1 LVIATDCV
9 SKKTQYAFRSWRRR
23 QWSDIAAPQRI
34 ISTDSK
40 QGIFNAV
47 EAVESLH
54 AQLVRIEALAIVAC
68 ELADR
73 LQPPSGRERKRELIR
88 MQSFVGQTAFE
99 ASEKH

>member
-1 LVIATDCV
+1 MERYR
-9 SKKTQYAFRSWRRR
+9 STQS
-23 QWSDIAAPQRI
+23 I
-34 ISTDSK
+34 ISSDPK

-88 MQSFVGQTAFE
+88 MQIFVGQTALA
-99 ASEKH
+99 ASEAVAYGDRLIASVRKH